1 MILISRSDFEQ
12 VRVNT
17 KALTLEEQAVQA
29 DLEEQQ
35 RYALELQQRKP
46 GLVCEVVTVA
56 NNRKA
61 RRTFQSGVN
70 KNRLTRSGKIPGKD
84 G

>member
-1 MILISRSDFEQ
+1 MILISKSDFEQ
-12 VRVNT
+12 VRGEA
-17 KALTLEEQAVQA
+17 KLLTLEEQAIQA

-46 GLVCEVVTVA
+46 GLICEVVTVT

-61 RRTFQSGVN
+61 RRTFKSGAN
-70 KNRLTRSGKIPGKD
+70 KKRLIRSGEIPQKSS
-84 G
+84 